1 MLRYYKMP
9 FNIFSR
15 SNDSKNINETNFQN
29 QATDLSLK
37 RKKNV
42 TCPTDEK
49 YRASIDYEF
58 NTLEECE
65 RAKREVAEELAQLN
79 KPYVRRDLAKEN
91 FDRRQMIVDST
102 NAFNKA
108 ERRRAAL
115 GNFDVIY
122 PNEKVGAVV
131 TIQGKQYTLD
141 STLRPIVEG
150 GRKSRSRKTKTK
162 RSKKSKKSKKNKS
175 KKSRK

>member
-1 MLRYYKMP
+1 MP
-9 FNIFSR
+9 FNLFSR

-58 NTLEECE
+58 NTPEECE

-91 FDRRQMIVDST
+91 FDRRQMIIDST

-122 PNEKVGAVV
+122 PNEKVGAIV

-150 GRKSRSRKTKTK
+150 GRKSRKIKKSRTRNTKTKTK
-162 RSKKSKKSKKNKS
+162 RNKKNKKSKSKKNK
-175 KKSRK
+175 K